1 MSITTPPLR
10 LITSNQ
16 LLTYQATNTEI
27 QLMLTVLQQYLHFL
41 RGKPTPTQDERQTAE
56 AIDTIL
62 TRLDEQM
69 EMRGIGPTYREAV
82 KTLDRLNKAETTQ
95 EFQECYEWFIY
106 HGIHITQA
114 NEPKRWILL
123 EGMV

>member
-16 LLTYQATNTEI
+16 LLTYQATSTEI

-41 RGKPTPTQDERQTAE
+41 RGKTTPTQDERQTAE
-56 AIDTIL
+56 TIDTIL

-69 EMRGIGPTYREAV
+69 ETRGIGPTYRDTI
-82 KTLDRLNKAETTQ
+82 KTLDRLNKAETMQ

-114 NEPKRWILL
+114 SEPRRWILL